1 MSSGLI
7 RFAVLLILLM
17 TNWCAAGDDPDSPGR
32 ESATV
37 ATSQQAMETNDG
49 SESGGEEESELRRK
63 SALAGMLI
71 LALICL
77 VFLVLIAG
85 VVLWAHRLRRIA
97 RQPLPEHHPGD
108 ALWYLRRPG
117 SPESGPD

>member
-1 MSSGLI
+1 MPSGLI
-7 RFAVLLILLM
+7 RFTVLLILLM
-17 TNWCAAGDDPDSPGR
+17 TSWCAAGDELETSGGVS
-32 ESATV
+32 SAV
-37 ATSQQAMETNDG
+37 AAPRQTMETNDG
-49 SESGGEEESELRRK
+49 SGNDDAEETELRRK

-77 VFLVLIAG
+77 VFLVLIVG

-97 RQPLPEHHPGD
+97 RQPLPDQHPGD

-117 SPESGPD
+117 SPESESD